1 MQAERLLTNVLNSYR
16 RNDLK
21 PQDIDLIFSNTI
33 SLLTSLTNPLNVT
46 LLTSHLLI
54 APAIWNRPNGIAT
67 SYRIISLFNNAAI
80 SIRKDEPLSHSNI
93 NETLRLNR
101 VGIESNEW
109 VKAVVK
115 GLDERGARWRHTLVI
130 AGILL
135 GMDGQNGR
143 ILSRKLR
150 NNIENAMV
158 TAINLALNQPG
169 SSGIIAASS
178 IVLALNHTFP
188 VLRKDI
194 QEKFDYNNLLP
205 IMIRAMISMEG
216 YQNGGFLSNIDT
228 DLRRREE
235 NKLEWSSKS
244 ASFIHIQNLSK
255 KPLFISMGPLSQLI
269 AFAIKNVK
277 SPFKVIE
284 VRDHLLA
291 FTGALLDRWIR
302 VKFSEIDSSNQGLIL
317 TPATIHETLPLL
329 WQVLKTIFFTLI
341 VIFQAIIGRTLT
353 DPLLSSNQHALITA
367 SRTLQ
372 MLKNIH
378 FMTSRLG
385 STRFSVYAFVN
396 LSSIDILSQHPPSVV
411 SYLRSIYPPASGVIR
426 RSCVKR
432 SHDLFYLNLAEH
444 FSAVLEPAD
453 AELLIIPVCTPYIEL
468 QENMEFTEIF
478 EAAHS
483 VMLSLFTAPQNS
495 DLTVKSLP
503 SYIEK
508 LLTCFPNYLGPQ
520 QFRFAF
526 KALIQIC
533 TPPNPLGTTQPMM
546 AEALLEVLHHRA
558 LQASTIPIP
567 SMLLKSS
574 SENSKQN
581 VLITEQTVFIFTI
594 LDSLPYLSVDILE
607 TWLDLVAGV
616 LEKVPEGGMRDY
628 CKKQFWETL
637 ENGVMDMDRSLICL
651 SWWGSKGGRE
661 KIMFNGNVNN
671 GPFMSGG
678 LPLKNKSSRL

>member
-1 MQAERLLTNVLNSYR
+1 MQAERLLTNVVNSYR

-21 PQDIDLIFSNTI
+21 TQDVDLVFSNTI
-33 SLLTSLTNPLNVT
+33 SLLTSLTNPLNIT
-46 LLTSHLLI
+46 LLTSQLLT
-54 APAIWNRPNGIAT
+54 APAIWNRPSGIAI
-67 SYRIISLFNNAAI
+67 SYPI
-80 SIRKDEPLSHSNI
+80 SIRKGEPQSHSKI
-93 NETLRLNR
+93 IESLSLSR

-115 GLDERGARWRHTLVI
+115 GLDERSARWRHTLVI
-130 AGILL
+130 AGIIL
-135 GMDGQNGR
+135 GMEGQNGQR
-143 ILSRKLR
+143 LSRKLR
-150 NNIENAMV
+150 NDIENAMV

-169 SSGIIAASS
+169 TSSIIAASS

-205 IMIRAMISMEG
+205 IMTRAMISMEG
-216 YQNGGFLSNIDT
+216 YQNGGFLSIIDS
-228 DLRRREE
+228 DLRRMEE
-235 NKLEWSSKS
+235 NKFEWSSKS

-255 KPLFISMGPLSQLI
+255 KPLFVSMGPLSQLI
-269 AFAIKNVK
+269 AFAIKSVK

-284 VRDHLLA
+284 ARDHLLA

-302 VKFSEIDSSNQGLIL
+302 IKFSEIDSSDQGLIL
-317 TPATIHETLPLL
+317 TPATIQETLPLL

-341 VIFQAIIGRTLT
+341 VIFQAIIGRTLI
-353 DPLLSSNQHALITA
+353 DPLLSSKQHALITA
-367 SRTLQ
+367 SQTLL

-378 FMTSRLG
+378 FITSRLG
-385 STRFSVYAFVN
+385 STQFSVYAFVN
-396 LSSIDILSQHPPSVV
+396 LSSIDILSQDPPSVV
-411 SYLRSIYPPASGVIR
+411 SYLRSIYPSVSGAIPR
-426 RSCVKR
+426 NCVER
-432 SHDLFYLNLAEH
+432 NHDLFYLNLAEH
-444 FSAVLEPAD
+444 FTAVLEPAD
-453 AELLIIPVCTPYIEL
+453 AELLIIPICTLYIEL
-468 QENMEFTEIF
+468 QENMRFTEIF

-483 VMLSLFTAPQNS
+483 VMLSIFAAPQNAN
-495 DLTVKSLP
+495 LTAKSLP
-503 SYIEK
+503 SYVEK
-508 LLTCFPNYLGPQ
+508 LLASFPNYIGPQ

-558 LQASTIPIP
+558 LQASTIPI
-567 SMLLKSS
+567 SSRLLKSS

-581 VLITEQTVFIFTI
+581 VLITEQTAFIFTI
-594 LDSLPYLSVDILE
+594 LDSLPYLSLEILE
-607 TWLDLVAGV
+607 IWLDQVARL

-637 ENGVMDMDRSLICL
+637 ENGAMNMDRSLICL

-661 KIMFNGNVNN
+661 KVMFNGNVNH

-678 LPLKNKSSRL
+678 LPSKNKSSRL